1 VFENMIQVNLRKYA
15 PSLPSVYISAVI
27 NSAGAVWDTIPEQ
40 YQQEVLVA
48 YTESL
53 RDVYIIGVPCAIL
66 AFFGAL
72 IIKNSKMPSKAEEQ
86 AKIQAMKEKA
96 ALAKEQK
103 DGVAPAQA
111 EAAAEA
117 EVVAENVGIEAA
129 NAEGL
134 SAVNPLPVQAEVDAQ
149 AVLAKQEGKSAV

>member
-86 AKIQAMKEKA
+86 AMKEKA